1 MKIRVFV
8 MPGGTVQV
16 FVDEGT
22 FEEARA
28 ATNAIF
34 AHLKAQGLPVELVGQ
49 IEQHKDDVTHV
60 HVQPDANQH
69 L

>member
-1 MKIRVFV
+1 MKIRMFAL
-8 MPGGTVQV
+8 PGGTVQV

-28 ATNAIF
+28 ATNAIL
-34 AHLKAQGLPVELVGQ
+34 AQLQAQGLPVELVGQ

-60 HVQPDANQH
+60 HVQQDANQH

>member
-1 MKIRVFV
+1 MKMRGFV
-8 MPGGTVQV
+8 LPGGTVQV

-28 ATNAIF
+28 ATNAML
-34 AHLKAQGLPVELVGQ
+34 AQLQAQGLPVELVGQ
-49 IEQHKDDVTHV
+49 IEQHKGDVTHV
-60 HVQPDANQH
+60 HVHQAANQH

>member
-1 MKIRVFV
+1 MKIRVFAL
-8 MPGGTVQV
+8 PGGNVQI

-28 ATNAIF
+28 ATSALLTQ
-34 AHLKAQGLPVELVGQ
+34 LKAQGVPVELVGQ
-49 IEQHKDDVTHV
+49 IEQHKADVTHV
-60 HVQPDANQH
+60 HVHQETEQH